1 MRKIYS
7 LMLMLLCATVSFA
20 QMRVQG
26 VLRQDVAMHSEPTS
40 GGSKVDFQKINFWV
54 GNGRNRAAL
63 VVKFN
68 DGISTKAYVWGYYWD
83 DKQETATGESMFR
96 AIAKAD
102 PRLVLFTQK
111 TNMGSTLCGAGFY
124 PDGDVLDGAR
134 FDTLVFSDSRISF
147 GYDAI
152 KSASLGQ
159 KSYPGKANA
168 ITMAANAIEEAKT
181 TGILEHPFNSTTYG
195 YAAYDYDYWKTNS
208 TKGTWRAAWYDG
220 YWSYWMTDDAT
231 KDYTYSSYGFSN
243 RELENGSVDGWSFVS
258 DMNSWYSADMNNAEL
273 VYVQP
278 TSAQVAQVKRQ
289 VEEGTATP
297 TVYTINSPAEIN
309 ALLESDDFIEGST
322 IKFSDDLKGKE
333 VSDNMPYEYCKVEK
347 SVVVDGNGVILTGG
361 VSFHVYAKNINLTIR
376 NITFKNN
383 TEGNIVYV
391 YDTPSVHIEN
401 CIFENCDARKR
412 DALVEIR
419 QDAQIPMNLNVSGCV
434 FANCT
439 GIKKG
444 GMLLIKAY
452 PSYNDEEAA
461 GHPLFT
467 ASVTS
472 CTFVN
477 NEGKKNIIVVYN
489 RPIARFAN
497 NVIENNKCVNEDAKD
512 LVFPDEAPTTRVA
525 LVGYNVIKG
534 TVNETVVPTETDVV
548 NAEQAD
554 NLVLT
559 DGEYVV
565 SPTGAAYNHLPA
577 NTVIEGITFPEKD
590 IRGETID
597 YTQNTHSGACQKVA
611 ESESDY
617 SNGVFI
623 VNEDWYGHQNS
634 TINFLT
640 NEGEWIY
647 RVVQKENP
655 GVELGCTAQ
664 YGQIYGGKFYVMSK
678 QEKDPAA
685 SVVGGR
691 INILDAKTMK
701 MEKQMQTISTDE
713 EGKSNADGRAFLG
726 VNEHK
731 GYVGT
736 SNGIF
741 ILDLDSQEILG
752 RVEGTENGASS
763 AYEQLYGGQIGNMVR
778 VNDRVFAVHQKNG
791 LLVIDANT
799 DKVEKVVDA
808 PEGWGFGSV
817 VLSKDGN
824 LWLSVAD
831 PSGSG
836 MADNR
841 IVRVDPNTL
850 EQSIVEMPEGI
861 YGPANSWYAWTPDCF
876 CASNQ
881 KNVLYWNGGENSWFC
896 GYTIYKYDID
906 TNTFSKYLDY
916 TDAEDGYYIYGCS
929 FRVDPVSDD
938 AYISLYKGF
947 GDPTYV
953 VRKYDAEGKQLA
965 EYPMISN
972 YWFPS
977 LPVFPDNEAPVIAN
991 PVENVTLSAD
1001 NSVTIDLKDL
1011 ATDADNFDAAIVK
1024 SVKAVSNEEVLD
1036 AKMQNGSLVITPKQK
1051 GDATITIQV
1060 NSNGKLAETSFSV
1073 TVTTATGINGAESAN
1088 GVVEQSRFGVD
1099 GKRISAPQKG
1109 VNIIRMSDGT
1119 VRKVVIK

>member
-1 MRKIYS
+1 MRRIYS
-7 LMLMLLCATVSFA
+7 FMLMLLCAMVSFA

-40 GGSKVDFQKINFWV
+40 GGSKVDFRKINFWV

-83 DKQETATGESMFR
+83 DMQETATGESMFR

-111 TNMGSTLCGAGFY
+111 TNMGSTLCGAGYY
-124 PDGDVLDGAR
+124 PDGDVLDGVR
-134 FDTLVFSDSRISF
+134 FDTLAFSDSRISF

-168 ITMAANAIEEAKT
+168 ISTAANAIEEAKT

-195 YAAYDYDYWKTNS
+195 YATYDYDYWKTNS
-208 TKGTWRAAWYDG
+208 TKGIWRAAWYDG

-258 DMNSWYSADMNNAEL
+258 DMNNWYSADMNNAEL

-289 VEEGTATP
+289 VEDGTATP

-309 ALLESDDFIEGST
+309 TLLESDDFIEGST

-333 VSDNMPYEYCKVEK
+333 VSEDMPYKYCKIEK

-383 TEGNIVYV
+383 TVGNVVYV

-401 CIFENCDARKR
+401 CNFENCDAKKR
-412 DALVEIR
+412 DALVEIH

-434 FANCT
+434 FANCA

-444 GMLLIKAY
+444 GILLIKAY

-461 GHPLFT
+461 GYPLFT

-472 CTFVN
+472 STFVN

-489 RPIARFAN
+489 RPITRFAN

-512 LVFPDEAPTTRVA
+512 LMFPDEAPTTRVA

-597 YTQNTHSGACQKVA
+597 YTKNTHSGACQKVA

-664 YGQIYGGKFYVMSK
+664 YGQIYGDKFYVMSK

-701 MEKQMQTISTDE
+701 MEKQIQTISANE
-713 EGKSNADGRAFLG
+713 EGKSNADGRGFLG
-726 VNEHK
+726 VDEHK

-741 ILDLDSQEILG
+741 ILDLDSQEITG

-799 DKVEKVVDA
+799 DKVEQVITA

-836 MADNR
+836 TADNR

-881 KNVLYWNGGENSWFC
+881 KNVLYWNGGETSWFC

-906 TNTFSKYLDY
+906 ANTFSKYLDY

-929 FRVDPVSDD
+929 FRVDPVTDD

-991 PVENVTLSAD
+991 PVEDVTLSAD

-1051 GDATITIQV
+1051 GNATITIQV

-1073 TVTTATGINGAESAN
+1073 TVTTATGINGTEYVN
-1088 GVVEQSRFGVD
+1088 GVAEQSRFAVD
-1099 GKRISAPQKG
+1099 GKRISTPQKG